1 MRRRAFTARPL
12 PRCRRARRGAR
23 SGRASRLRMVIPYP
37 PGGPSDVSTRI
48 VMERAAQSLGQPIVF
63 DNKAGAS
70 GMIGGE
76 FVKNQAVDNHTFLTT
91 TTAMVCITRHLQP
104 IPFDP
109 EKDFVTVSRMC
120 TSWGIF
126 AIHPSVPART
136 VAEFVAYAKANPG
149 KINFGSSGLAT
160 ITHLFGEMLQL
171 EAGIKMT
178 HVPYRGSAPATNA
191 LVAGEVQAQFDQTC
205 LPHVKAGKLIG
216 LAMLSNVRHPDFP
229 DIPTLREAGY
239 RKEEG
244 DSWFGILAPT
254 GTSPAVDRQ
263 ARQGDRRCRALARHR
278 REAASR
284 RLLRHLPELAGL
296 PQPHHRREQDVRQHH
311 PEGQHQADVIL
322 LERATPWRSWSSGP
336 RPPARS

>member
-1 MRRRAFTARPL
+1 MRRRAFTASALAAFATPATAQEW
-12 PRCRRARRGAR
+12 PTKP
-23 SGRASRLRMVIPYP
+23 LRMVIPYP

-48 VMERAAQSLGQPIVF
+48 VMDRAAQSLGQPVVF

-70 GMIGGE
+70 GMIGAE
-76 FVKNQAVDNHTFLTT
+76 FVKNQPVDNHTFLTT
-91 TTAMVCITRHLQP
+91 TTPMVCITRHLQP

-109 EKDFVTVSRMC
+109 EKDFLTVSRMC

-160 ITHLFGEMLQL
+160 ITHLFGEMLSL

-205 LPHVKAGKLIG
+205 LPHVKAGKLVG
-216 LAMLSNVRHPDFP
+216 LAMLAEVRHPDFP
-229 DIPTLREAGY
+229 DVPTLREQGY
-239 RKEEG
+239 GKDGG

-254 GTSPAVDRQ
+254 GTSPEVVAKLDK
-263 ARQGDRRCRALARHR
+263 AIGDA
-278 REAASR
+278 
-284 RLLRHLPELAGL
+284 
-296 PQPHHRREQDVRQHH
+296 
-311 PEGQHQADVIL
+311 
-322 LERATPWRSWSSGP
+322 
-336 RPPARS
+336 ARSPEVIDRLHKGGCRVTYLAPTDFRDRITVETKMFGNIIQKGDIKLQ